1 MVPHALFSAVVVKV
15 PLLRTANVFL
25 VGPLVRAR
33 SLCSLFLFL
42 RFLYGYFLAD
52 VARCVVARIIPIRS
66 VALRMGLH
74 ELCALGLRSF
84 QCNRSSKP
92 KGFFDRR
99 KTPKAQPRSRDRR
112 PGSAQKRYFARAIVI
127 WWITAFLDRFL
138 TVVKGHF

>member
-66 VALRMGLH
+66 VALRMVCTRLRAWLA
-74 ELCALGLRSF
+74 ELSM
-84 QCNRSSKP
+84 
-92 KGFFDRR
+92 
-99 KTPKAQPRSRDRR
+99 
-112 PGSAQKRYFARAIVI
+112 
-127 WWITAFLDRFL
+127 
-138 TVVKGHF
+138 

>member
-42 RFLYGYFLAD
+42 RCLYGYFLAD

-66 VALRMGLH
+66 VALRMVCTRLRAWLA
-74 ELCALGLRSF
+74 ELSM
-84 QCNRSSKP
+84 
-92 KGFFDRR
+92 
-99 KTPKAQPRSRDRR
+99 
-112 PGSAQKRYFARAIVI
+112 
-127 WWITAFLDRFL
+127 
-138 TVVKGHF
+138 